1 MRMAEA
7 VGAGMMPSG
16 RVAFEADYV
25 QEMGVA
31 VFEDSWVK
39 WRLHLMLKGR
49 GPRLRLLCFRG
60 EQNCTLD
67 FHAVGVP
74 CPCGPPS
81 LKANLLGAQMAG
93 QMWKTGLFEAEPA
106 DAGFEGVCLRP
117 AHGEGVA
124 CVSEKSWQM
133 RQGQLVLRGR

>member
-1 MRMAEA
+1 M
-7 VGAGMMPSG
+7 GAGMMPSG

-39 WRLHLMLKGR
+39 RLHLMLKGR
-49 GPRLRLLCFRG
+49 GRLQLLCFRG

-67 FHAVGVP
+67 FHAVGGP
-74 CPCGPPS
+74 CPCGLPS
-81 LKANLLGAQMAG
+81 LKANWLGAQWEG
-93 QMWKTGLFEAEPA
+93 QMWKTGPFEAEPA
-106 DAGFEGVCLRP
+106 DAEGFEGVCPHP

>member
-39 WRLHLMLKGR
+39 RLHLMLKGR
-49 GPRLRLLCFRG
+49 GRLLRLLCFRG

-81 LKANLLGAQMAG
+81 LKANLLGAQKEG
-93 QMWKTGLFEAEPA
+93 QMWKTGPFEAEPA
-106 DAGFEGVCLRP
+106 DAGFEGV
-117 AHGEGVA
+117 
-124 CVSEKSWQM
+124 
-133 RQGQLVLRGR
+133 